1 MAGVT
6 QLLFGIRGKRWD
18 NDKLYHTFFNK
29 NWCYPSVEEAYL
41 ERKKEYGLDLG
52 KPSVIRAH
60 QWRISDKIREE
71 YVSLIKYI
79 CKIEKENLEE
89 RRFVL
94 DDLDKYKEEWEK
106 LYVYLVLKV
115 LDVLKGEMWITLIQ
129 GKMKDACD
137 NLILA
142 WKYMLNR
149 EYLKEKSEI
158 AKYKSDYMSLL
169 EQENSTQRKR
179 QEKILKY
186 ISHYSSRHYSVQQLD
201 YIRKTEQMNDCI
213 NLVRKE
219 VDREIEE
226 SEEKIEKYPGFLT
239 VLCQL
244 DLEKTV
250 GYNQLIFEMDNT
262 FDIKEVYKEKKK
274 DSSDRGILFV
284 FTDFADYDLGI
295 EWHSVNAFLFQKNK
309 IVSNFV
315 KFETDLSEESDRNIF
330 SLEEITNA
338 DYEISEKLH
347 EPEMEEYYEEYF
359 GGDNEEFYD
368 NPYFC
373 CDVILLNNNN
383 FYFLT
388 SVYEFEIDKI
398 TKSICRQQSDR
409 SFIYLFM
416 YRSGSSM

>member
-1 MAGVT
+1 LSKDSYGKVIFPFGRT
-6 QLLFGIRGKRWD
+6 ELLEIGKRIKSGETKEIIVKLKKLNTLLNATGYIFD
-18 NDKLYHTFFNK
+18 VSLQNDKSTEVYIQELDPDNASTY
-29 NWCYPSVEEAYL
+29 WEAYL

-186 ISHYSSRHYSVQQLD
+186 ISHYSSRHYSVQQLWKCWRA
-201 YIRKTEQMNDCI
+201 YINEMFD
-213 NLVRKE
+213 VF
-219 VDREIEE
+219 
-226 SEEKIEKYPGFLT
+226 SKIEF
-239 VLCQL
+239 
-244 DLEKTV
+244 
-250 GYNQLIFEMDNT
+250 
-262 FDIKEVYKEKKK
+262 KE
-274 DSSDRGILFV
+274 I
-284 FTDFADYDLGI
+284 
-295 EWHSVNAFLFQKNK
+295 
-309 IVSNFV
+309 
-315 KFETDLSEESDRNIF
+315 
-330 SLEEITNA
+330 
-338 DYEISEKLH
+338 
-347 EPEMEEYYEEYF
+347 
-359 GGDNEEFYD
+359 
-368 NPYFC
+368 
-373 CDVILLNNNN
+373 
-383 FYFLT
+383 
-388 SVYEFEIDKI
+388 
-398 TKSICRQQSDR
+398 
-409 SFIYLFM
+409 
-416 YRSGSSM
+416 YRSEWLLEDQDEIREFINE